1 MKGASI
7 VIQISACTAETTSVG
22 KTGFT
27 RRNACSAAIVGRI
40 REEAGRA
47 GRTATSIIEVK
58 VRHA

>member
-1 MKGASI
+1 MKGASV
-7 VIQISACTAETTSVG
+7 VIKISACTTETASISQTS
-22 KTGFT
+22 FT